1 MPEPTVAPGFPLR
14 LSSFSPYRNH
24 RQLYFL
30 EHGSPIRSILC
41 RGLLASH
48 CPSFRPEV
56 FTQQHTRRFVHVG
69 RHPPPSSNHGIIV
82 VISISATFP
91 HAAVVPYHILA
102 AHRQRADGL
111 CHERDLGV
119 RSEQSRRS
127 RLHPRRPRLHPGCAA
142 LKKLDQELS
151 QARRLLS
158 DLKSSSSKSDAGATA
173 KDILPLGVGFVAYA
187 ASVSHFAETTVPILA
202 SYRPAAV
209 WLFAP
214 APDQPGTI
222 GDMVRALRESSS
234 SEDWSAQVKVVVQVG
249 SVAAAREAV
258 AAGADIIVAQGVD
271 AGGHQWARGASV
283 VSLVPE
289 IADMVAEQT
298 GSSSGGREVAVW
310 AAGGLAE
317 GRGVAASLVLG
328 AEGAVLG
335 TKFMVAA
342 ESDAQ
347 EFKKQAILSTSDGG
361 MNTVKSQLH
370 DHVQGNMS
378 WPDLYDG
385 RAVVHP
391 CYQDH
396 EAGVSLDENAAK
408 FKSAKDAGDTSK
420 MVTWSGTG
428 VGLIKESLPAA
439 EMVKQLRDSAINILQ
454 GVSKAKL

>member
-1 MPEPTVAPGFPLR
+1 MASSSARSRMQRWFPTTSSPLIVSAPMDFVT
-14 LSSFSPYRNH
+14 NAT
-24 RQLYFL
+24 
-30 EHGSPIRSILC
+30 
-41 RGLLASH
+41 LAS
-48 CPSFRPEV
+48 EV
-56 FTQQHTRRFVHVG
+56 SKAGGLGFIQGG
-69 RHPPPSSNHGIIV
+69 RDF
-82 VISISATFP
+82 A
-91 HAAVVPYHILA
+91 
-102 AHRQRADGL
+102 
-111 CHERDLGV
+111 
-119 RSEQSRRS
+119 
-127 RLHPRRPRLHPGCAA
+127 PGCAA
-142 LKKLDQELS
+142 LKKLDQQLS

-158 DLKSSSSKSDAGATA
+158 DVKSSSSSESHG

-214 APDQPGTI
+214 RPDQPGTI
-222 GDMVRALRESSS
+222 GDMIRALRESSS
-234 SEDWSAQVKVVVQVG
+234 ETGWNAQVKVVVQVG

-258 AAGADIIVAQGVD
+258 VHGADIIVAQGVD

-289 IADMVAEQT
+289 IADMVEQT
-298 GSSSGGREVAVW
+298 ASGREVAVW

-347 EFKKQAILSTSDGG
+347 DFKKQTIFSTSDGG
-361 MNTVKSQLH
+361 MNTVKSYLH

-391 CYQDH
+391 CYREH
-396 EAGVSLDENAAK
+396 EAGVPLNENAAK
-408 FKSAKDAGDTSK
+408 FKSAKDAGDNSK

-428 VGLIKESLPAA
+428 IGLIKESLPAA
-439 EMVKQLRDSAINILQ
+439 EMVKQLRDSATKTLQ
-454 GVSKAKL
+454 GMAKARL